1 MKFTA
6 TITGILG
13 GIAAILGIL
22 RAVNIPETPI
32 LNNNF
37 TMEFWFWIAA
47 LLLLGTIAM
56 LMVRKENVE

>member
-1 MKFTA
+1 MKIMA
-6 TITGILG
+6 VVTGILG

-22 RAVNIPETPI
+22 RAVEIPDTPI

-56 LMVRKENVE
+56 LVVRRDNID

>member
-1 MKFTA
+1 MKIMA

-13 GIAAILGIL
+13 GVAAILGIL
-22 RAVNIPETPI
+22 RAVDIPDTPI

-56 LMVRKENVE
+56 LVVRKDTID

>member
-1 MKFTA
+1 MKIMA

-13 GIAAILGIL
+13 GVAAILGIL
-22 RAVNIPETPI
+22 RAVDIPDTPI

-56 LMVRKENVE
+56 LMVRKDSID